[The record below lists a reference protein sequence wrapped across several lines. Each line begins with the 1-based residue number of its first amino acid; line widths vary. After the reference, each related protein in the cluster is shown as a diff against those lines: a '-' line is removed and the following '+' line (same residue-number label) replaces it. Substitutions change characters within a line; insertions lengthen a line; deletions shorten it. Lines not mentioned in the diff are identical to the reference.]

1 MSRVNK
7 TIKNARIGVLFYVV
21 VLLVHFFSRKI
32 FLEGLGDEFI
42 GLTTTL
48 QSILSFLNLA
58 ELGIGTVIGV
68 TLYQPLFDQNKK
80 EINKIIALIGH
91 LYKKIGLG
99 IFILSLVVSICL
111 PLIFSDTTIDL
122 TLVFFAFFS
131 FLTSSLL
138 GYFINYHIV
147 ILQADQKTYAVTSIY
162 QSITIVKLILQ
173 SILVYYYQAYYIWI
187 LLELIFPIIY
197 SILLRRRV
205 KKEYP
210 WLILNNN
217 EGKAI
222 IKEYPKVITLIKQ
235 TFVHK
240 IGGFVLGGTDQLL
253 IFALVDLKSVAFFGN
268 YQMIFEKLTQLV
280 SNLFGG
286 IDAGVGNL
294 VAENDEQKIHK
305 VFWEMM
311 ALRFLIGGFICI
323 NLFFLTEPFIMLWLG
338 EKYILDKWI
347 LIIML
352 INLFIS
358 QVRTPVENF
367 KSAYALFWDVWA
379 PITEVIL
386 NLGFS
391 IVLGMIYGIKG
402 IMLGTLISL
411 VVIVV
416 LWKPY
421 FLYKFGFKKTVW
433 EYWKGLLKYVLSLV
447 FALIILSQ
455 LIDLFDFYPEVDN
468 YLDWLVLALKISCFT
483 VIIYTP
489 LLLFNDGFKDLF
501 KRFNSLIKQRFFKK

>member
-173 SILVYYYQAYYIWI
+173 SILVYYYQAY
-187 LLELIFPIIY
+187 
-197 SILLRRRV
+197 
-205 KKEYP
+205 
-210 WLILNNN
+210 
-217 EGKAI
+217 
-222 IKEYPKVITLIKQ
+222 
-235 TFVHK
+235 
-240 IGGFVLGGTDQLL
+240 
-253 IFALVDLKSVAFFGN
+253 
-268 YQMIFEKLTQLV
+268 
-280 SNLFGG
+280 
-286 IDAGVGNL
+286 
-294 VAENDEQKIHK
+294 
-305 VFWEMM
+305 
-311 ALRFLIGGFICI
+311 
-323 NLFFLTEPFIMLWLG
+323 
-338 EKYILDKWI
+338 
-347 LIIML
+347 
-352 INLFIS
+352 
-358 QVRTPVENF
+358 
-367 KSAYALFWDVWA
+367 
-379 PITEVIL
+379 
-386 NLGFS
+386 
-391 IVLGMIYGIKG
+391 
-402 IMLGTLISL
+402 
-411 VVIVV
+411 
-416 LWKPY
+416 
-421 FLYKFGFKKTVW
+421 
-433 EYWKGLLKYVLSLV
+433 
-447 FALIILSQ
+447 
-455 LIDLFDFYPEVDN
+455 
-468 YLDWLVLALKISCFT
+468 
-483 VIIYTP
+483 
-489 LLLFNDGFKDLF
+489 LLLVTL
-501 KRFNSLIKQRFFKK
+501 

>member
-21 VLLVHFFSRKI
+21 VLFVHFFSRKI

-48 QSILSFLNLA
+48 QSILGFLNLA
-58 ELGIGTVIGV
+58 ELGIGTAIGV

-99 IFILSLVVSICL
+99 IFLLSLIVSICL

-122 TLVFFAFFS
+122 TIVFFAFFS
-131 FLTSSLL
+131 FLMSSLL

-147 ILQADQKTYAVTSIY
+147 ILQADQKTYAVTTIY
-162 QSITIVKLILQ
+162 QSITIVKLIIQ
-173 SILVYYYQAYYIWI
+173 SILVYYYQAYYLWI

-205 KKEYP
+205 KIEYP
-210 WLILNNN
+210 WIVLNNN
-217 EGKAI
+217 EGKSI
-222 IKEYPKVITLIKQ
+222 VKEYPQVITLIKQ

-240 IGGFVLGGTDQLL
+240 ISGFVLGGTDQIL

-268 YQMIFEKLTQLV
+268 YQLIFEKLTQLV
-280 SNLFGG
+280 SNFFGG

-311 ALRFLIGGFICI
+311 ALRFLVGGFICI
-323 NLFFLTEPFIMLWLG
+323 NLFFLTEPFITLWLG

-379 PITEVIL
+379 PIAEVIL

-421 FLYKFGFKKTVW
+421 FLYKFGFKKAVW
-433 EYWKGLLKYVLSLV
+433 EYWRGLLRYVLSFV
-447 FALIILSQ
+447 TTLIILSQ
-455 LIDLFDFYPEVDN
+455 LIDLFTFDLVVDN
-468 YLDWLVLALKISCFT
+468 YLDWLILALKISCLT
-483 VIIYTP
+483 LIIYTP
-489 LLLFNDGFKDLF
+489 LLLMNDGFKDLF
-501 KRFNSLIKQRFFKK
+501 KRFITLIKQRFFKK